1 MSTIN
6 TFGALIGI
14 PVGVIFLLAGAVLLP
29 LWQIS
34 EDRRD
39 KREVR

>member
-1 MSTIN
+1 MTSIN

-14 PVGVIFLLAGAVLLP
+14 PVGLIFLLAGAVLLP

-34 EDRRD
+34 EDG
-39 KREVR
+39 KQEK

>member
-1 MSTIN
+1 MTTIN

-29 LWQIS
+29 LWQIT
-34 EDRRD
+34 EDN
-39 KREVR
+39 KRND

>member
-14 PVGVIFLLAGAVLLP
+14 PLGLVFVLAGAVLLP
-29 LWQIS
+29 LWQLT
-34 EDRRD
+34 EDRKHD
-39 KREVR
+39 EH

>member
-1 MSTIN
+1 MSSIN

-14 PVGVIFLLAGAVLLP
+14 PISLVFVLAGAVLLP

-34 EDRRD
+34 EDS
-39 KREVR
+39 KREK